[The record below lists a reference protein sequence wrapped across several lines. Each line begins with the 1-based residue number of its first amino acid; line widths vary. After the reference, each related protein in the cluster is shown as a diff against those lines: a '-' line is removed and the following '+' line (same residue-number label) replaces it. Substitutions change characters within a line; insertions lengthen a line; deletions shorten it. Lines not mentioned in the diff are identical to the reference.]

1 MYCIFHYNIQIIRML
16 IVEQLQGFVVKG
28 IRKLIIVN
36 IVIAVMNVETVINE
50 KLVKNHKIDI

>member
-1 MYCIFHYNIQIIRML
+1 ML